1 MPVISRRFVVGA
13 VVYVIAAGLMAGGV
27 VVARQRAAAGVATAA
42 RNWLAALTPEQRQK
56 ASFGLTSEE
65 WTRWHF
71 VPVTQFPRN
80 GLPIKEMTEPQRQ
93 RAHDLLKASLS
104 QAGYTTVTATMANE
118 ETLGAIE
125 AAARGARAGAAGAP
139 AAGGARGGGGGIPRD
154 PENYFVSVFGDP
166 ASKAGWG
173 WRWEGHHL
181 SLHFS
186 VDNGK
191 VTMTSTPLFIGANP
205 AEVREGPKTGTRILG
220 AQEDTARALLGA
232 LDETQRATALLAP
245 AAPGDIATM
254 TSAKVDP
261 LTPAGLPAS
270 SMTAAQRDML
280 MKVVDVYLSVAQPE
294 VAADRMAKMKAAG
307 LEKITFAWAGPLEK
321 GQRYHYRIQGP
332 TFLLEHNNTQNNGNH
347 MHSVWRDFNG
357 DFGRDLLAEHMAA
370 VLH

>member
-1 MPVISRRFVVGA
+1 LLEEREADMRVMSRRFVVG
-13 VVYVIAAGLMAGGV
+13 VLVYVIAVGAMAGGV
-27 VVARQRAAAGVATAA
+27 VIARQRAATGVATAA
-42 RNWLAALTPEQRQK
+42 RNLLAALTPEQRQK
-56 ASFGLTSEE
+56 ASFALTSEE

-80 GLPIKEMTEPQRQ
+80 GLSIKEMTEPQRQ

-104 QAGYTTVTATMANE
+104 QAGYNTATATMANE
-118 ETLGAIE
+118 ETLGAME
-125 AAARGARAGAAGAP
+125 AAARGGR
-139 AAGGARGGGGGIPRD
+139 GGGIPRD

-166 ASKAGWG
+166 SSKAGWG

-191 VTMTSTPLFIGANP
+191 VSMTSTPLFIGANP

-232 LDETQRATALLAP
+232 LDETQRATAVLAP

-307 LEKITFAWAGPLEK
+307 LEKIAFAWAGPLEK

-357 DFGRDLLAEHMAA
+357 DFGRDLLAEHMAT